1 MRTPSVWI
9 KNLDKQII
17 TEDMLEASL
26 ISVNKRAKNY
36 RNKKREYRQK
46 YRYAYH
52 DYGATAEK
60 QQDLMYLYKEKL
72 LSICTPVCLHQ
83 EFAGYPRV
91 RHYDYEPDFAE
102 SIFQA
107 VKNNKIVWI
116 NSYYDNDNDDFDIN
130 EQDTG
135 KEVWFFDIID
145 EEHPES
151 RWYLYYTVGS
161 STFHHPIPE
170 DNVNSWIEK
179 GLKVIKI
186 PTLTT
191 DGEDINDLISLQFVK
206 KLLTVIDNGS
216 YTLKV
221 NLFHLTPSFTTG
233 WPLPDKVNTVKISVS
248 NMLGFA
254 APGLIKKVRQ
264 SLIDDIKIC
273 VKPLPLSKE
282 ERRQVINRI
291 TQRKV
296 QNDIRLR
303 KGKKAKPLIIS
314 SLVSFLKKKQV
325 QFRVHEDKMFKDI
338 KTLEHFDPDVIS
350 TLLLKNSNAKEFCKD
365 QKVIQ
370 SKIAFVEQNFD
381 NLILEA
387 ETDRR

>member
-17 TEDMLEASL
+17 TEDMLEAAL

-36 RNKKREYRQK
+36 RNRKREYRQK
-46 YRYAYH
+46 YRYAYR

-91 RHYDYEPDFAE
+91 RYYDYEPDFAE
-102 SIFQA
+102 NMFQA
-107 VKNNKIVWI
+107 FKRNKIVWI
-116 NSYYDNDNDDFDIN
+116 NSYYGNDDFDIN
-130 EQDTG
+130 EQDIG

-151 RWYLYYTVGS
+151 RWYLYYIVGS
-161 STFHHPIPE
+161 STFHHPISE

-179 GLKVIKI
+179 GLKVVKI

-191 DGEDINDLISLQFVK
+191 DGENINDLISLQFVK
-206 KLLTVIDNGS
+206 KLLTVIDSSN
-216 YTLKV
+216 YILKV

-233 WPLPDKVNTVKISVS
+233 WPLPDKVDAVKISVS

-254 APGLIKKVRQ
+254 APGLIKKIRQ
-264 SLIDDIKIC
+264 SLIDDIKTS

-282 ERRQVINRI
+282 ERQHVISRI
-291 TQRKV
+291 TQRKI

-303 KGKKAKPLIIS
+303 KGKKAKPFKIS
-314 SLVSFLKKKQV
+314 SLVSFLKKNQI
-325 QFRVHEDKMFKDI
+325 QFRVHEDKMLKDI
-338 KTLEHFDPDVIS
+338 KTLEHFDFDVIS
-350 TLLLKNSNAKEFCKD
+350 TLLLKNSNVKEFCKD
-365 QKVIQ
+365 QRIIQ
-370 SKIAFVEQNFD
+370 GKIAFVEQNLD
-381 NLILEA
+381 TLTLEA
-387 ETDRR
+387 ETDKR